1 MVSGEVPPVGS
12 RNTFV
17 DISLVATNLS
27 VGFPAVE
34 LALVS
39 LIADG
44 MVTSIMPCI
53 RLAFER
59 PFSRLLCFWCA
70 FYQGWRLSL
79 ILVASLW
86 RHVLP
91 SVYLCV
97 VGRLKFTV
105 FYFIL
110 FFVGVVWARYSTGIR
125 SGVQ

>member
-59 PFSRLLCFWCA
+59 PFSRLFCFWCA
-70 FYQGWRLSL
+70 F
-79 ILVASLW
+79 
-86 RHVLP
+86 P
-91 SVYLCV
+91 
-97 VGRLKFTV
+97 
-105 FYFIL
+105 
-110 FFVGVVWARYSTGIR
+110 
-125 SGVQ
+125 